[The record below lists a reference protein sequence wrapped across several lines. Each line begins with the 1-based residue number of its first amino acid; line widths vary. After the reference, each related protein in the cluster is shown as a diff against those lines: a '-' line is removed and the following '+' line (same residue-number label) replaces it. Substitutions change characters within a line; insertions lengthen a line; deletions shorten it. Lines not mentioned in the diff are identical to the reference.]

1 MGPEMGIRHYV
12 AVIIA
17 GLAALAYVAAS
28 CYTRKNLEHEV
39 EALKSELAVC
49 QNTVKIDS
57 ELRRIDVERIRQ
69 VNTRLEKIHASETK
83 ICENIGA
90 IDGAGGELDARVRD
104 VAVGAYD
111 RLVCGAVGDAVPSP

>member
-1 MGPEMGIRHYV
+1 MKTSTYHYIAIV
-12 AVIIA
+12 VIGLAVII
-17 GLAALAYVAAS
+17 YIAAS
-28 CYTRKNLEHEV
+28 CYTRKSLEREV
-39 EALKSELAVC
+39 EALKSELTAC
-49 QNTVKIDS
+49 QKTVRIDS

-90 IDGAGGELDARVRD
+90 LDGAGGKLDAGVRD

-111 RLVCGAVGDAVPSP
+111 RLVCGAVGDTVPSP

>member
-1 MGPEMGIRHYV
+1 LKTSIYHYFAIV
-12 AVIIA
+12 VI
-17 GLAALAYVAAS
+17 ALAGIIYIAAN
-28 CYTRKNLEHEV
+28 CYARKNLEHEV
-39 EALKSELAVC
+39 EALKSELAAC

-83 ICENIGA
+83 ICEDIGA
-90 IDGAGGELDARVRD
+90 LDGAGGELDAGVRD

-111 RLVCGAVGDAVPSP
+111 RLVCGAVGDAVPST

>member
-1 MGPEMGIRHYV
+1 MGLEMGIRHYV

-28 CYTRKNLEHEV
+28 CYARKNLEHEV
-39 EALKSELAVC
+39 EALKSELAEC
-49 QNTVKIDS
+49 QDVAAVNA

-69 VNTRLEKIHASETK
+69 VNTRLEKIHASEAK

-90 IDGAGGELDARVRD
+90 LDGAGGELDPGVRD
-104 VAVGAYD
+104 VAAGAYD
-111 RLVCGAVGDAVPSP
+111 RLVCGAVGDTVPAP

>member
-1 MGPEMGIRHYV
+1 MSLHHHVVAAIVGL
-12 AVIIA
+12 AVI
-17 GLAALAYVAAS
+17 AYVAAS

-39 EALKSELAVC
+39 EALKSELAAC

-83 ICENIGA
+83 ICEDIGA
-90 IDGAGGELDARVRD
+90 LDGAGGELDAGVRD

>member
-1 MGPEMGIRHYV
+1 MGIRHYV

-17 GLAALAYVAAS
+17 GLAVIAYVAAS

-39 EALKSELAVC
+39 EALKSELAMC

-69 VNTRLEKIHASETK
+69 VNTRLEKIHASEAK

-90 IDGAGGELDARVRD
+90 LDGAGGLDAGVRD